1 MIPSQLL
8 PFIVFLSLGMFTIA
22 ESVPSTTPRVPEQL
36 RNNTWISS
44 GHPDPRTIPVP
55 DFSKNPVH
63 PRLFFSPEDVPVLRA
78 RANEEPFA
86 SMIPLMRA
94 YVESEAQ
101 YNPAYALAW
110 RARVMALLHVL
121 SGDQADADRTLEMV
135 RELRRMHSPEHRGV
149 WHPVSRRQLNLSEGS
164 LAVAMAYDFCYH
176 AWPEDFRQQIS
187 RELAEQAR
195 VQLHEYGVGYPS
207 RGSANNW
214 RGIRF
219 AGAGI
224 ALLASDEPHLTPE
237 EIAGLPGDPMDP
249 SVDFA
254 GIDPRW
260 FDVAYDQVLAYM
272 RNARTSDPSAR
283 GMNAEGMGYMLYP
296 HTHIGPFTI
305 ALRHMTGVDLGED
318 NPASALSPILAAMSS
333 LPIPATPEP
342 GRYPSAGN
350 RVDLANEN
358 THYASQ
364 GELAIS
370 LGTVLPEHLPA
381 YKWHFDHFVGKKGTA
396 DFQPERA
403 GLVFS
408 YLNYPVELPAENPVE
423 SWGRTL
429 LDAPTGTVI
438 LRDRYQDE
446 RDVVFMTTARQRGV
460 MRQTHH
466 GAEIGTLRLFGEGT
480 LFLTGGGR
488 TTAVGGQSIVLNEA
502 RVEENDNREA
512 GRLEKVY
519 LAENGS
525 GSLTVTGS
533 AAGVEEAV
541 RMILL
546 DTQPSSTAV
555 RANLVVADRSRDG
568 NLWRINTPGMHE
580 VTLEERGFVITAPN
594 GARLRGDVLYPQD
607 FHLEQGKWNRSGS
620 VSMHGRI
627 EEENHWIQVK
637 AANPENPRFVV
648 AMQILPPEVPA
659 DEAALEADASIR
671 IGEHRYRLET
681 AGLRRS
687 DWPATLEVHAEAVPA
702 EGGQIQG
709 TGQYAPGETVNLEA
723 RPAPGYRFVRWE
735 SARPISGHP
744 WKTEAVYPLKVSD
757 HIHARAIFEA
767 SP

>member
-1 MIPSQLL
+1 MTSSQLL
-8 PFIVFLSLGMFTIA
+8 TGIIFLGLGTLLLA
-22 ESVPSTTPRVPEQL
+22 EATPQTTPRVPEQL
-36 RNNTWISS
+36 RHNTWTTS
-44 GHPDPRTIPVP
+44 GNPVHRIIPVP
-55 DFSKNPVH
+55 DFSENPVH
-63 PRLFFSPEDVPVLRA
+63 PRLFFNQEDVPALRE
-78 RANEEPFA
+78 RATREPFT
-86 SMIPLMRA
+86 SMIPLMRT
-94 YVESEAQ
+94 YVESEAL

-110 RARVMALLHVL
+110 RARVMALLYVIT
-121 SGDQADADRTLEMV
+121 GDQADADRTMEMI
-135 RELRRMHSPEHRGV
+135 RELRQIHSPEHRGV
-149 WHPVSRRQLNLSEGS
+149 WYPVSRRQLNLSEGS
-164 LAVAMAYDFCYH
+164 LSVAIAYDFCYH
-176 AWPEDFRQQIS
+176 AWPEDFRREIS

-195 VQLHEYGVGYPS
+195 VQLHDYGPGFPT

-224 ALLASDEPHLTPE
+224 ALLASDEPHLTPD
-237 EIAGLPGDPMDP
+237 EIATMRRNPMDP

-272 RNARTSDPSAR
+272 RNARTADPSAR

-305 ALRHMTGVDLGED
+305 ALRHMTGVNLAED
-318 NPASALSPILAAMSS
+318 NPASALSPVLAAMSS
-333 LPIPATPEP
+333 LPIPAAPEE
-342 GRYPSAGN
+342 GRYPAAGN

-370 LGTVLPEHLPA
+370 LGTVLPEHLAA
-381 YKWHFDHFVGKKGTA
+381 YKWHFDHFVGAQGTA

-408 YLNYPVELPAENPVE
+408 YLNYPEQLPAENPKD
-423 SWGRTL
+423 SWGLTL

-438 LRDRYQDE
+438 LRDRYQDDK
-446 RDVVFMTTARQRGV
+446 DVMFMTTARQRGV

-488 TTAVGGQSIVLNEA
+488 TTALGGQSIVLNQA
-502 RVEENDNREA
+502 RREENDNSDA
-512 GRLEKVY
+512 GSLEKVY

-525 GSLTVTGS
+525 GSLTIHGS

-546 DTQPSSTAV
+546 DTEPSSEHL
-555 RANLVVADRSRDG
+555 RANLVVADQSRDG

-594 GARLRGDVLYPQD
+594 GARLRGDVLFPRNFQ
-607 FHLEQGKWNRSGS
+607 LEQGKWDRAGT
-620 VSMHGRI
+620 VSMHDQLAD
-627 EEENHWIQVK
+627 ENHWIQVRV
-637 AANPENPRFVV
+637 AEGDAPRFIVV
-648 AMQILPPEVPA
+648 MQVLPPEAEA
-659 DEAALEADASIR
+659 DVAELEADASIR
-671 IGEHRYRLET
+671 VGDNRYRLEA
-681 AGLRRS
+681 AGLRRT
-687 DWPATLEVHAEAVPA
+687 DWPTTLDVRAEAVPHT
-702 EGGQIQG
+702 GGQTQG
-709 TGQYAPGETVNLEA
+709 TGQYAPGENVTLEA

-735 SARPISGHP
+735 SPRPISGQP
-744 WKTEAVYPLKVSD
+744 WKTEAIYPLKVSD
-757 HIHARAIFEA
+757 HTHAKAIFE
-767 SP
+767 PMP